1 MLQDVSSHGTKGED
15 YLEKVLVVGFWE
27 AGGPLNIAP
36 DPREQLHVGGRG
48 CKWPGHA
55 DPPLGK
61 PGRSSHLQWPRVSE
75 TSQAA
80 HVRRSTCEQGHRTPF
95 PAPRQRGSDPRLEP
109 SRAQSGLCCGA
120 DLASLAARTAVQ
132 PSLQP
137 SHKLGQVGDFDVQ
150 ITDVDVPRNLRQID
164 VFHRRHGPGGGR

>member
-1 MLQDVSSHGTKGED
+1 MLQDVRSHGTKGED

-36 DPREQLHVGGRG
+36 NAWERLHVGGRG

-80 HVRRSTCEQGHRTPF
+80 HVRTEHMLAGSQDSLPGSTT
-95 PAPRQRGSDPRLEP
+95 ARL
-109 SRAQSGLCCGA
+109 
-120 DLASLAARTAVQ
+120 
-132 PSLQP
+132 
-137 SHKLGQVGDFDVQ
+137 
-150 ITDVDVPRNLRQID
+150 
-164 VFHRRHGPGGGR
+164 GPEA